1 MTEPETPFPLQPV
14 ILSGGAGTR
23 LWPLSREA
31 YPKQLLPLQDET
43 LSLLQ
48 QTALRVSN
56 SEIFRRPLLIASQE
70 HRFLVAEQL
79 RACNIH
85 PEALL
90 LEPVGRNTAPAIATA
105 ALITSATAPERT
117 LAILPAD
124 HRIDATEELLRCM
137 KLAAESAAEGTIVTF
152 GIKPETPETGYGYI
166 ECGAADT
173 TPEGLFRIAS
183 FTEKPDP
190 ERAQRYLESGH
201 YFWNSGMFVARADS
215 LLEEFDRFCPKLLD
229 ACCASLEASEQD
241 LDFQRLGHEAFA
253 SVRAISFDRAI
264 MEHTAKGRVIPC
276 DPGWSDLGSWKSLWQ
291 NSPRDDF
298 GNSLSGRVQAQAV
311 SNSYLHSGDTRLL
324 AAIGLDNML
333 VVSTRDSVLVAPLD
347 ESDRVG
353 SLVET
358 MKREGIPEAEE
369 HPVYHRP
376 WGSYETLAESRNF
389 KVKRILV
396 QPGGSL
402 SLQYHHHR
410 SEHWVVVSGLA
421 SILCNGERRELR
433 ENESLYIPA
442 GMPHRLAN
450 EQQAPLLLIEVQ
462 CGAYLGEDD
471 IVRLEDVYGR
481 HTPEK
486 PAE

>member
-1 MTEPETPFPLQPV
+1 MTDPDTLFPLQPV

-31 YPKQLLPLQDET
+31 YPKQLLPLQDES

-48 QTALRVSN
+48 QTALRVSE
-56 SEIFRRPLLIASQE
+56 SAIFRAPLLIASQE

-79 RACNIH
+79 RSCNIH

-105 ALITSATAPERT
+105 ALLTSATAPERI
-117 LAILPAD
+117 LVILPAD
-124 HRIDATEELLRCM
+124 HRIDDPEELLRCV
-137 KLAAESAAEGTIVTF
+137 KLAAKSAADGAIVTF
-152 GIKPETPETGYGYI
+152 GIAPEAAETGYGYI

-190 ERAQRYLESGH
+190 ERARRYLESGN

-215 LLEEFDRFCPKLLD
+215 LLEEFGRFCPELLD
-229 ACCASLEASEQD
+229 SCRASLEAAERD

-253 SVRAISFDRAI
+253 CVRAISFDHAV

-276 DPGWSDLGSWKSLWQ
+276 NPGWSDLGSWKALWQ

-298 GNSLSGRVQAQAV
+298 GNSLSGRVQAQEV
-311 SNSYLHSGDTRLL
+311 RNSYLHSGDKRLL

-353 SLVET
+353 SLVEA
-358 MKREGIPEAEE
+358 MKREGIPEAED
-369 HPVYHRP
+369 HPVCHRP
-376 WGSYETLAESRNF
+376 WGSYETLAESETF

-402 SLQYHHHR
+402 SLQYHRHR

-450 EQQAPLLLIEVQ
+450 EQQVPLLLIEVQ
-462 CGAYLGEDD
+462 CGTYLGEDD

-481 HTPEK
+481 HR
-486 PAE
+486 PANPVE